1 MTFMTKITNGRII
14 TQNLDGTDHLD
25 CLYRVSIKA
34 LIYNDAG
41 QILVVKEDGRPC
53 WDLPGGGMDY
63 GETFES
69 ALKRE
74 LYEEVGYKGN
84 LRYQLFDAS
93 DEIYIERID
102 ANQIC
107 FSCRV
112 WTENFDFSAGVDADE
127 VMFIDPE
134 ELRLQE
140 SESGAPLRYNVH
152 LKWQK
157 LCGANSLP
165 TE

>member
-1 MTFMTKITNGRII
+1 MTKITNGRII

-41 QILVVKEDGRPC
+41 QILVVKEDGRPL

-93 DEIYIERID
+93 DEILL
-102 ANQIC
+102 
-107 FSCRV
+107 S
-112 WTENFDFSAGVDADE
+112 
-127 VMFIDPE
+127 
-134 ELRLQE
+134 ELMLTKFVF
-140 SESGAPLRYNVH
+140 LVV
-152 LKWQK
+152 
-157 LCGANSLP
+157 CGRKTLIFQRASMR
-165 TE
+165 TK

>member
-1 MTFMTKITNGRII
+1 M
-14 TQNLDGTDHLD
+14 
-25 CLYRVSIKA
+25 
-34 LIYNDAG
+34 
-41 QILVVKEDGRPC
+41 
-53 WDLPGGGMDY
+53 
-63 GETFES
+63 
-69 ALKRE
+69 
-74 LYEEVGYKGN
+74 
-84 LRYQLFDAS
+84 
-93 DEIYIERID
+93 
-102 ANQIC
+102 
-107 FSCRV
+107 

-127 VMFIDPE
+127 VTFMDPE

>member
-1 MTFMTKITNGRII
+1 MIDFDGYRPNVGIVICNRKGQVLWAKRYG
-14 TQNLDGTDHLD
+14 QNSWQFPQGG
-25 CLYRVSIKA
+25 I
-34 LIYNDAG
+34 NDN
-41 QILVVKEDGRPC
+41 
-53 WDLPGGGMDY
+53 
-63 GETFES
+63 ES
-69 ALKRE
+69 AEQAMYRE
-74 LYEEVGYKGN
+74 LYEEVGYRGN

-127 VMFIDPE
+127 VMFMDPE

-140 SESGAPLRYNVH
+140 SESGAPLRYKVH

-165 TE
+165 IE

>member
-1 MTFMTKITNGRII
+1 M
-14 TQNLDGTDHLD
+14 
-25 CLYRVSIKA
+25 
-34 LIYNDAG
+34 
-41 QILVVKEDGRPC
+41 VKLLSP
-53 WDLPGGGMDY
+53 
-63 GETFES
+63 
-69 ALKRE
+69 
-74 LYEEVGYKGN
+74 
-84 LRYQLFDAS
+84 S
-93 DEIYIERID
+93 DEIYVERID

-127 VMFIDPE
+127 VMFMDPE

>member
-1 MTFMTKITNGRII
+1 MTLMTKITNGHII
-14 TQNLDGTDHLD
+14 TQDLDGTDHLD
-25 CLYRVSIKA
+25 CLYRISLKA

-112 WTENFDFSAGVDADE
+112 WTENFNFSAGVDADE
-127 VMFIDPE
+127 VMFMDPE

-140 SESGAPLRYNVH
+140 SESGAPLRYKVH
-152 LKWQK
+152 LEWQK